1 MAAFTNNKNS
11 AALHWG
17 KFPAKSF
24 LVVLELEGMGGSVS
38 DLISRLSYSKNDFS
52 ISTSESFHVVML
64 ETFKQILSW
73 IVVLNEYE
81 LCTSKIATK
90 LIILCFPNPFVF
102 SHAEACDKDLKFQ
115 PGLDTNL
122 FEVLKLRIKALEE
135 EDRDVAIRFKN

>member
-1 MAAFTNNKNS
+1 
-11 AALHWG
+11 
-17 KFPAKSF
+17 
-24 LVVLELEGMGGSVS
+24 MGGVS
-38 DLISRLSYSKNDFS
+38 DLI
-52 ISTSESFHVVML
+52 VML
-64 ETFKQILSW
+64 ETFKQILSL

-81 LCTSKIATK
+81 LCTSKIATR

-122 FEVLKLRIKALEE
+122 FEVLKLRIEALEE